1 MHVVYS
7 SCCGL
12 DVHKRS
18 ITACLLLSG
27 SGGKGHHEIRRFGTM
42 TRDLLELADW
52 LQCHHVTHVAMESTG
67 VYWKPVWNILEGQFE
82 VVLVNAQH
90 IKAVP
95 GRKTDIKDCQWIA
108 ELLQHGLLRGS
119 FVPPTPI
126 RQLRDL
132 TRMRTSLRQDHTA
145 IANRMQK
152 ILEDANIKLASVAS
166 DWLGVSGRAI
176 LSQLLAGEEDA
187 EKLAELSR
195 GRLRSKLPA
204 MQLAL
209 EGRMT
214 EHHRWMLRVLHEQL
228 LFLEVQIAK
237 LEAKI
242 QDQLSDYQE
251 AIALCTTIP
260 GIEEVAA
267 ANLIAEIG
275 VNMAQFPS
283 AQHLAS
289 WAGICPGNHESAGKR
304 LSGKP
309 RKGSAWLRRSLCQAA
324 WAASHTK
331 DTYLAARF
339 RRLAARKGKK
349 RAIVAVAHT
358 IVVSMYHM
366 LKNKQ
371 PYRELGAD
379 FLDRRNAEH
388 VKRYLLKRLERLG
401 LHVTVRSA
409 EDTAALPA

>member
-1 MHVVYS
+1 MHVVYTR
-7 SCCGL
+7 CCGL
-12 DVHKRS
+12 DVHKKQ
-18 ITACLLLSG
+18 ITACVLIREFAG
-27 SGGKGHHEIRRFGTM
+27 AVRQEIRRFGTM
-42 TRDLLELADW
+42 TRELLELADW
-52 LQCHHVTHVAMESTG
+52 LQSQQVTHVAMESTG
-67 VYWKPVWNILEGQFE
+67 VYWKPVWNILEGQFA

-95 GRKTDIKDCQWIA
+95 GRKTDTKDCQWIA

-132 TRMRTSLRQDHTA
+132 TRLRTSLRQDHTTV
-145 IANRMQK
+145 ANRMQK

-176 LSQLLAGEEDA
+176 LTQLLAGEEDA
-187 EKLAELSR
+187 TKLADLSR
-195 GRLRSKLPA
+195 RRLRAKLPQ

-209 EGRMT
+209 EGRLT
-214 EHHRWMLRVLHEQL
+214 EHHRWLLRVLWDQL
-228 LFLEVQIAK
+228 EFLEAQLTKVDAQIQVHVQ
-237 LEAKI
+237 E
-242 QDQLSDYQE
+242 YQE
-251 AIALCTTIP
+251 AITLCITIP

-267 ANLIAEIG
+267 ANLLAEIG
-275 VNMAQFPS
+275 MNMEQFPS

-309 RKGSAWLRRSLCQAA
+309 HKGNTWLRRSLCQAA

-331 DTYLAARF
+331 ATYLSARF

-349 RAIVAVAHT
+349 RAIVAVAHS
-358 IVVSMYHM
+358 ILIILYHV
-366 LKNKQ
+366 LKTKQ

-379 FLDRRNAEH
+379 YLDRINAAQL
-388 VKRYLLKRLERLG
+388 KRYFVKRLENLG
-401 LHVTVRSA
+401 LQVIVQNI
-409 EDTAALPA
+409 EKAAPLPT

>member
-82 VVLVNAQH
+82 VVLLNAQH

-152 ILEDANIKLASVAS
+152 ILEDANIKLAAVAS

-379 FLDRRNAEH
+379 FLDRRNAEN

-409 EDTAALPA
+409 EDTAPLPA